1 MIASRSV
8 SVHVPASN
16 IPTVFSN
23 FLEPVKKSAAG
34 LALGAF
40 FMLCGF
46 GCSAESRLDQLDC
59 PVQGTTETVT
69 INKVYDGDT
78 VKLGDGR
85 KVRLIG
91 INTPELGRDGK
102 ADQPFALEARQQLSA
117 FLGEEALLVTDQE
130 LTDHY
135 GRTLAHI
142 YNLDGKSAEAYLL
155 SRGLGW
161 HVVVPPNLSQA
172 DCLANA
178 EKEARQKKLNLWSA
192 NGIQPVP
199 ASTVSE
205 GGFQRIQG
213 KVTGISFTKN
223 AWWINF
229 GEQIAAVIYREHQ
242 HRFDRKQLE
251 AWVGRE
257 IEVRGWVYPS
267 RSKKYQPW
275 RVKLETPYGF
285 TEL

>member
-1 MIASRSV
+1 MR
-8 SVHVPASN
+8 VPASKN
-16 IPTVFSN
+16 PAVFSN

-40 FMLCGF
+40 FICCGF
-46 GCSAESRLDQLDC
+46 GCSAEITADQFDC
-59 PVQGTTETVT
+59 PAQGTAETVT
-69 INKVYDGDT
+69 ISKVYDGDT

-102 ADQPFALEARQQLSA
+102 ADQPFASKARQQLSA
-117 FLGEEALLVTDQE
+117 FLGGEALLVTDQE
-130 LTDHY
+130 LTDSY
-135 GRTLAHI
+135 GRTLAHL
-142 YNLDGKSAEAYLL
+142 YSLDGKSAEAHLL
-155 SRGLGW
+155 TRGLGW

-172 DCLANA
+172 DCLAKA
-178 EKEARQKKLNLWSA
+178 EEVARQNKLNLWSER
-192 NGIQPVP
+192 GIPPVP
-199 ASTVSE
+199 ANAISE

-229 GEQIAAVIYREHQ
+229 GEQISAVIYPEHQ
-242 HRFDRKQLE
+242 HRFDRAQLE
-251 AWVGRE
+251 KWVGRE
-257 IEVRGWVYPS
+257 IEIRGWVYPS

-275 RVKLETPYGF
+275 RIKLETPFGF
-285 TEL
+285 TS